1 MNIPKPEVKILIVDD
16 RPENLLA
23 LQAIF
28 SSSGFILFEALS
40 GKEAFEHS
48 KLHDFACILMDVQM
62 PVLDGFETARALRRL
77 PRTETT
83 PIIFITAI
91 HRSEA
96 FEEKG
101 YVAGAVDYLFKP
113 INTEILLAKVNIFVD
128 LYLKSEQIKYQNKLL
143 EEALA
148 KSRENEELKAL
159 LKARDAFLSMASHEL
174 KTPITPL
181 NLQMQTFIEL
191 FESGRHTQVE
201 KEKLLR
207 MLYTS
212 QAQIE
217 RLSRLIYELV
227 DVTRLASNRLEL
239 NLAETEL
246 NMCVRKVLDDFEP
259 EIRKSG
265 SVITFRE
272 EAVVRGN
279 WDGFRIEQVIINL
292 LTNAL
297 KYGER
302 KPIVITVSKT
312 DKAVFEISDEGMGIS
327 PVSHDRIFERYER
340 AVSGSHYSGLGLGL
354 YIVKEILALH
364 QGEIFVSS
372 SEGAGATFRVE
383 LPAL

>member
-1 MNIPKPEVKILIVDD
+1 MNIPRPEVKILIVDD

-28 SSSGFILFEALS
+28 KSSGFTILEALS
-40 GKEAFEHS
+40 GREAFEHAKS
-48 KLHDFACILMDVQM
+48 HEFACILMDVQM
-62 PVLDGFETARALRRL
+62 PILDGFETARALRRL
-77 PRTETT
+77 PKTEST

-101 YVAGAVDYLFKP
+101 YIAGAVDYLFKP
-113 INTEILLAKVNIFVD
+113 INADILLAKVNIFVD
-128 LYLKSEQIKYQNKLL
+128 LYLKTEQIKHQNKLL
-143 EEALA
+143 EVALA
-148 KSRENEELKAL
+148 KSKENEELKAL
-159 LKARDAFLSMASHEL
+159 IKARDAFLSMASHEL

-191 FESGRHTQVE
+191 FESDRHE
-201 KEKLLR
+201 KIDKERLLR
-207 MLYTS
+207 MLHTS

-227 DVTRLASNRLEL
+227 DVTRLASNRLEI

-272 EAVVRGN
+272 EVVVRGN
-279 WDGFRIEQVIINL
+279 WDAFRIEQVIINL

-297 KYGER
+297 KYGLK
-302 KPIVITVSKT
+302 KPILITVTKT
-312 DKAVFEISDEGMGIS
+312 DKAVFEIRDEGLGIA
-327 PVSHDRIFERYER
+327 PENQERIFERYER
-340 AVSGSHYSGLGLGL
+340 AVSDSNYSGLGLGL
-354 YIVKEILALH
+354 YIAKEIVTLH
-364 QGEIFVSS
+364 FGKITVESS
-372 SEGAGATFRVE
+372 VGMGSKFKVE